1 MRQSL
6 QTFAFIGFL
15 LILFLEA
22 IVHKFFGDHEH
33 FDQRAVSPPTASSS
47 EVKRKKNYNYF
58 KLNTSFFC
66 HSQQK

>member
-1 MRQSL
+1 MSTISNPPHEAVPL
-6 QTFAFIGFL
+6 NIFFTGFL

-47 EVKRKKNYNYF
+47 EV
-58 KLNTSFFC
+58 
-66 HSQQK
+66 

>member
-1 MRQSL
+1 MSTKSNPPHETDPL
-6 QTFAFIGFL
+6 IIYFTAGFL

-47 EVKRKKNYNYF
+47 EV
-58 KLNTSFFC
+58 
-66 HSQQK
+66 